1 MYLEISSGRKNGR
14 AALRAGAALALVLA
28 AASLAPAVA
37 QTAPEQPS
45 APAETDAINLTG
57 PQTARDRSGGTAE
70 GAASP
75 EAVYVFGRKISSIA
89 AMPDD
94 APQVVNVISGETLAE
109 QGVVSLEQ
117 ALRNV
122 AGITTQIGE
131 GGVASGDQFFI
142 RGLSAKGD
150 IYTDGLQD
158 FGVYTRDSF
167 NYEQVEVLKGPS
179 ATSLGRGTAGGGIN
193 TTSKTPTGMNGGS
206 LNVAAGSA
214 EYARLTADW
223 NQIVSDGVAVRVNA
237 MVHNNEVEG
246 RDFVF
251 SERWGFAPSVA
262 FGIDGPTS
270 FSLAYLH
277 QQEEKVPDYGI
288 PTAIGPDGVQLPVSE
303 FGVRPD
309 NYLGLFTDIDETRV
323 DTVTARLR
331 HQVND
336 WLTFTSDT
344 KAGVYWRY
352 SQFSPV
358 SCGTDCSA
366 NLLDGDPTTE
376 PLNNIGGPGPYDQ
389 ETFGVQNV
397 STAQINAPLGG
408 LESEMIIG
416 WDVSYQTNDRDQF
429 DYAASRGAQNI
440 LTPDNTFVP
449 TLAGLRNNTRNTVAQ
464 DLSLYI
470 SERLWLTPQWSIS
483 GGVRAQSFEVDQDQT
498 AFDVTSCDGVDGV
511 FATCFSEESSN
522 TTFVSPR
529 IGVIFEPSMSQSYY
543 LSYASSAT
551 PPGVTVANATTLG
564 GNRGDNPDLDPEEN
578 SSIEAGARFS
588 LFGERAQVQ
597 ASVFQQKK
605 ENARQIDPISSVIE
619 TSGDSIEIN
628 GVEIGIAGAITD
640 QWSINATY
648 AWLDAE
654 LTDTS
659 TAANIGNAPAFTP
672 ENAASVW
679 TTYNFAG
686 PLAGLEVGLGANY
699 RDAVFL
705 HANND
710 RIAPEHLVFDALV
723 SYGWDRYRL
732 SLNAYNLSD
741 ELYYAQVHSNRVTP
755 GAGRSFIATLGVVF

>member
-1 MYLEISSGRKNGR
+1 MSVEIRSVRNNGR
-14 AALRAGAALALVLA
+14 AALRASAGLALVLA
-28 AASLAPAVA
+28 AAEFFPAIA
-37 QTAPEQPS
+37 QTDPET
-45 APAETDAINLTG
+45 TDAQTVIDLSEISG
-57 PQTARDRSGGTAE
+57 PQATE
-70 GAASP
+70 QQGAAGRSANR
-75 EAVYVFGRKISSIA
+75 ESVYVYGRKISSA
-89 AMPDD
+89 AAVPDD
-94 APQVVNVISGETLAE
+94 LPQVVNVISGETLAE

-131 GGVASGDQFFI
+131 GGVSSGDQFFI

-193 TTSKTPTGMNGGS
+193 TTSKTPTAVTGGS
-206 LNVAAGSA
+206 INVAAGSA
-214 EYARLTADW
+214 EYGRITGDW
-223 NQIVSDGVAVRVNA
+223 NQTLGDNIAVRINA
-237 MVHNNEVEG
+237 MLHNNEVEG
-246 RDFVF
+246 RDFVY
-251 SERWGFAPSVA
+251 SDRWGVAPSIA
-262 FGIDGPTS
+262 FGLGGPTT

-277 QQEEKVPDYGI
+277 QQEDKVPDYGI
-288 PTAIGPDGVQLPVSE
+288 PTTAGPDGIQLPVSE
-303 FGVRPD
+303 FGVPPE

-331 HQVND
+331 HQAND

-358 SCGTDCSA
+358 SCGTDCGDA
-366 NLLDGDPTTE
+366 LLDGDPATE
-376 PLNNIGGPGPYDQ
+376 PTNNIGGPGPYDQ

-397 STAQINAPLGG
+397 STAQINAPIGG
-408 LESEMIIG
+408 LQSEMIIG
-416 WDVSYQTNDRDQF
+416 WDASYQTNDRDQF
-429 DYAASRGAQNI
+429 DYATSRGVQNI

-449 TLAGLRNNTRNTVAQ
+449 TLARLRNNTRNTVAK
-464 DLSLYI
+464 DLSVFI
-470 SERLWLTPQWSIS
+470 SERLWLTPEWSIS

-498 AFDVTSCDGVDGV
+498 DFDVTSCDGVDGD
-511 FATCFSEESSN
+511 FATCFSEASSN

-529 IGVIFEPSMSQSYY
+529 IGVIFEPTMSQSYY
-543 LSYASSAT
+543 VSYASSAT
-551 PPGVTVANATTLG
+551 PPGVTVANSTTLG
-564 GNRGDNPDLDPEEN
+564 GRRGDNPDLDPEEN
-578 SSIEAGARFS
+578 SSIEAGARFA

-605 ENARQIDPISSVIE
+605 DNARQVDPISGDIE

-628 GVEIGIAGAITD
+628 GVELGVAGAITD

-659 TAANIGNAPAFTP
+659 TPANIGNTPAFTP

-679 TTYNFAG
+679 TTYNFDGA
-686 PLAGLEVGLGANY
+686 LAGLEVGLGANY
-699 RDAVFL
+699 RDDVFL

-732 SLNAYNLSD
+732 SLNAYNLTD